1 MDILY
6 IIVVAAVL
14 AIDAFVVSISCGMS
28 HSRTDR
34 SFCLK
39 VSLLF
44 GIAQSLLFGLGYLFG
59 VGLDALLPKLGP
71 WIAFLLLLVVG
82 SKMIVE
88 TLRDWK
94 KARECRIISTRTLV
108 LLSIATSID
117 ALAIGVAFSIL
128 ENPFIVPFLVIGAVT
143 FGLSFVGVLIGDRFK
158 GRFDRYAE
166 VAAGVVLVLLAVR
179 VFIEDLL

>member
-1 MDILY
+1 MDIIY

-39 VSLLF
+39 VSMFF
-44 GIAQSLLFGLGYLFG
+44 GIAQSLLFGLGYIFG

-71 WIAFLLLLVVG
+71 WIAFLLLLAIG
-82 SKMIVE
+82 SKMILE
-88 TLRDWK
+88 TFRDWK
-94 KARECRIISTRTLV
+94 KAKECRMISTRTLV
-108 LLSIATSID
+108 ILSIATSLD
-117 ALAIGVAFSIL
+117 AMAIGVTFAIL
-128 ENPFIVPFLVIGAVT
+128 GNPFIVPFIVIGAVT
-143 FGLSFVGVLIGDRFK
+143 FVLSFSGVLIGDRFR

-166 VAAGVVLVLLAVR
+166 VAAGVVLVLLAIR
-179 VFIEDLL
+179 VFIEDIL